1 MAVPSYR
8 SFPSPLLGMGL
19 NGGQNVPI
27 KESSGDYEHP
37 MDVES
42 VKFHSPCL
50 RRDVDLT
57 LCAQRCRLCHRE
69 FVVILYC

>member
-8 SFPSPLLGMGL
+8 SFPSPLLGVSL

-27 KESSGDYEHP
+27 KEPSGDYEHP

-42 VKFHSPCL
+42 VRFHSPCL

-57 LCAQRCRLCHRE
+57 LCAQKRWLCHRE
-69 FVVILYC
+69 FVSILYC